1 MNNVQ
6 TEAVSAIGKCRK
18 VVVAAVH
25 GACIGGGIDIITACD
40 IRYYCEDAKFSV
52 KEVDVGINANFGT
65 LQHPPGIVG
74 FRNAMELALTGRLF
88 CTEEAKGMGLVSKVF
103 GSKNELDQ
111 GVHAIAQGIASKS
124 PLAVIGTKNVLLKS
138 RDMSVQQG
146 LDYVAT
152 WNSSMLLSDD
162 LKEVISA
169 QKQKRK
175 PSFSKLLGDKD
186 QLWMTRRSY
195 REGDETILEAKERVR
210 GACKVLR
217 DEVA

>member
-1 MNNVQ
+1 MFFLNIVLVDNSFGSEG
-6 TEAVSAIGKCRK
+6 EAVSAIGKCRK

-111 GVHAIAQGIASKS
+111 GVHAIAQESERSAGGLLVA
-124 PLAVIGTKNVLLKS
+124 TKN
-138 RDMSVQQG
+138 
-146 LDYVAT
+146 
-152 WNSSMLLSDD
+152 
-162 LKEVISA
+162 LKEKIIS
-169 QKQKRK
+169 
-175 PSFSKLLGDKD
+175 FD
-186 QLWMTRRSY
+186 
-195 REGDETILEAKERVR
+195 
-210 GACKVLR
+210 LR
-217 DEVA
+217 YLNGKI